1 MSNDYTKEIG
11 YETLLADF
19 KRYQKQ
25 TPRGVGMIRKG
36 QNLYLQFK
44 TPNTKRKPYACSC
57 SFTLDGMV
65 EALRKSKQ
73 VKEQLEGLTSEVEF
87 WEWYDKEI
95 KNESQ
100 LVDDR
105 LTFGEAIKRVEDDF
119 WSRLSRTKRKRDK
132 SNPSDQASLIRTYT
146 CFFKHL
152 PETKEV
158 NLTDIMK
165 VIDMQQKGT
174 KNYRYVVGAMKK
186 LVELA
191 KKRDLY
197 SELKDIDITQ
207 TVFMDLQSIDL
218 EDFLAWTQE
227 ALGIT
232 DELPPNAQIEVRRDW
247 IWTFSIQIIYALRI
261 NEVFAIKNL
270 FEPYRTKDGVLIP
283 ALNDPNNTSNLIYIG
298 DKTNLGTTVKTGSRI
313 ARPNIPPK
321 YPNLMEMLDIK
332 IPRLPNNK
340 PKSNNPKSYRG
351 FHCRTARKKL
361 VQWNAPFTQTHA
373 DRHLGNINGMQAG
386 IPLEIRSMSLGHTAA
401 QNDNGYKK
409 RIGTKTKID
418 LLLNS
423 NQNAIDFV
431 TALAEAKKLVKDN
444 ESDKQVIAK
453 LLSIIYQKRQDE
465 IIELLS

>member
-1 MSNDYTKEIG
+1 MT
-11 YETLLADF
+11 
-19 KRYQKQ
+19 
-25 TPRGVGMIRKG
+25 RKG
-36 QNLYLQFK
+36 QNIYLQFK
-44 TPNTKRKPYACSC
+44 TPNTKRKPYACNC

-105 LTFGEAIKRVEDDF
+105 LTFGEAIKKVEDDF
-119 WSRLSRTKRKRDK
+119 WSRPDRRGNKRVKGH
-132 SNPSDQASLIRTYT
+132 PSPETSYYNTYG
-146 CFFKHL
+146 CFYKHL

-165 VIDMQQKGT
+165 VIDRQQKGT
-174 KNYRYVVGAMKK
+174 RNYKYVVSAMKK
-186 LVELA
+186 LAEIN
-191 KKRDLY
+191 RR
-197 SELKDIDITQ
+197 KDIHEDLGALDVTQ
-207 TVFMDLQSIDL
+207 TIFVDLQNVGL
-218 EDFLAWTQE
+218 EEFLTWRDE

-232 DELPPNAQIEVRRDW
+232 KSLHTNVDLNTRKSWLWVFSTQIA
-247 IWTFSIQIIYALRI
+247 YALRI
-261 NEVFAIKNL
+261 SEVFAIKNL
-270 FEPYRTKDGVLIP
+270 FEPYRTEDGVLIP
-283 ALNDPNNTSNLIYIG
+283 ALNDPDNTDNLIYIG
-298 DKTNLGTTVKTGSRI
+298 DKTIIGTTVKTGSRI
-313 ARPNIPPK
+313 ARPQIPPK
-321 YPNLMEMLDIK
+321 YPNLIEDLAIK
-332 IPRLPNNK
+332 LPLLPDNR
-340 PKSNNPKSYRG
+340 PKSKKAKSVTS
-351 FHCRTARKKL
+351 FFNSTARKKL

-386 IPLEIRSMSLGHTAA
+386 IPLEIRAMSLGHTAA
-401 QNDNGYKK
+401 MNDNSYKN

-465 IIELLS
+465 ILSLL